1 MRDDQLLAVLH
12 GLGSLWE
19 PRSQNEYHI
28 ALCTESRY
36 RFHLVISLSD
46 VSSIIDVIYA
56 LVRLATAARAPIC
69 MHRVRIQVSVTCDN
83 GARAAAEAIAGVSR
97 AYPSQVG
104 AIDTCMTHRFC
115 EMHVGLVAGQ
125 GYGR

>member
-1 MRDDQLLAVLH
+1 MISSSPYSMALAPF
-12 GLGSLWE
+12 GSRARRMNITSPCAPNRVTVFIWSSPYL
-19 PRSQNEYHI
+19 
-28 ALCTESRY
+28 
-36 RFHLVISLSD
+36 LSD